1 MGESGDV
8 KLFQVH
14 GRSAMTAMTV
24 EVEAKAA
31 SLNSNDCFV
40 LVSSGR
46 TKETL
51 VWLVRILTVYV
62 LHNAFRKFQNYVG
75 YNISSWKLN
84 FPQYLF
90 GYRYFAKW
98 HVFVNFVG
106 QIQYR

>member
-1 MGESGDV
+1 MNGHVGEGGDV

-62 LHNAFRKFQNYVG
+62 LMRFLSFKIKCTKYLLM
-75 YNISSWKLN
+75 KLN
-84 FPQYLF
+84 FSLIPF
-90 GYRYFAKW
+90 
-98 HVFVNFVG
+98 
-106 QIQYR
+106 

>member
-1 MGESGDV
+1 MNGHVGEGGDV

-51 VWLVRILTVYV
+51 VWLVRT
-62 LHNAFRKFQNYVG
+62 
-75 YNISSWKLN
+75 
-84 FPQYLF
+84 
-90 GYRYFAKW
+90 FAI
-98 HVFVNFVG
+98 HVSMHFLSFKTT
-106 QIQYR
+106 

>member
-1 MGESGDV
+1 MNGHVGEGGDV

-51 VWLVRILTVYV
+51 VWLVRKLLKFTY
-62 LHNAFRKFQNYVG
+62 LLKFQNYVDIH
-75 YNISSWKLN
+75 ISS
-84 FPQYLF
+84 
-90 GYRYFAKW
+90 
-98 HVFVNFVG
+98 
-106 QIQYR
+106 

>member
-1 MGESGDV
+1 MNGHVGEGGDV

-51 VWLVRILTVYV
+51 VWLVRTFTISL
-62 LHNAFRKFQNYVG
+62 LMHLLKFQNYVDLH
-75 YNISSWKLN
+75 ISS
-84 FPQYLF
+84 
-90 GYRYFAKW
+90 
-98 HVFVNFVG
+98 
-106 QIQYR
+106 

>member
-1 MGESGDV
+1 MNGHVGEGGDV

-51 VWLVRILTVYV
+51 VWLVRKLLKFTYYV
-62 LHNAFRKFQNYVG
+62 MC
-75 YNISSWKLN
+75 
-84 FPQYLF
+84 
-90 GYRYFAKW
+90 
-98 HVFVNFVG
+98 FVSFKTT
-106 QIQYR
+106 